1 MSTPEQMRPEQ
12 MRTAVAR
19 YVEEIHRAYVAQA
32 LTFPAAVRGRMP
44 LLAPGP
50 LTVAAVGA
58 RNLHVLATRDPLG
71 PPRGPEVEVAG
82 SLEGLSWT
90 VRFFDPI
97 VLPELSLIDESE
109 GPAFGEVRHA
119 LGVSTVVYH
128 FVASPGAGLSA
139 HNAAHVGTGLAGG
152 HSAVARDFETIRSRV
167 RGREDLVD
175 EMAGAASAGLVRAH
189 AMLAAAIAPRS
200 EALAALAAEARP
212 DPDAVRRELLAA
224 VGGRKQWQPPAR
236 RPRWRSQ
243 PSQARASGAD
253 RASIVTAVP
262 AGGLSTVRNA
272 ARLLKVFRSRE
283 ADLGVSELARRLGLG
298 KSTVHRMLTTL
309 VAEGLIEQNPRTGG
323 YRLGIVMFELGEAVR
338 VHMDLHAAVGPVLGE
353 LRAQT
358 GESSQVG
365 VLDGHEVVYV
375 DRLESA
381 HSLRLFTETGRRVP
395 VHCTSSGKVLLAHL
409 PEARR
414 QVVLRAAPFT
424 ALTPHT
430 ITDRS
435 QFAAELERVLRRGWA
450 EAVNEREIGVA
461 SIAAPVRDISGEV
474 IAAISIGV
482 PLARCSVM
490 ALRRLAPVIMEA
502 AEAASRRLGWPG
514 EISRPLQQRK
524 EG

>member
-1 MSTPEQMRPEQ
+1 MGT
-12 MRTAVAR
+12 
-19 YVEEIHRAYVAQA
+19 
-32 LTFPAAVRGRMP
+32 
-44 LLAPGP
+44 APGAVP
-50 LTVAAVGA
+50 VGA
-58 RNLHVLATRDPLG
+58 ADQ
-71 PPRGPEVEVAG
+71 A
-82 SLEGLSWT
+82 
-90 VRFFDPI
+90 
-97 VLPELSLIDESE
+97 
-109 GPAFGEVRHA
+109 
-119 LGVSTVVYH
+119 STV
-128 FVASPGAGLSA
+128 
-139 HNAAHVGTGLAGG
+139 TT
-152 HSAVARDFETIRSRV
+152 D
-167 RGREDLVD
+167 
-175 EMAGAASAGLVRAH
+175 
-189 AMLAAAIAPRS
+189 
-200 EALAALAAEARP
+200 
-212 DPDAVRRELLAA
+212 
-224 VGGRKQWQPPAR
+224 
-236 RPRWRSQ
+236 
-243 PSQARASGAD
+243 
-253 RASIVTAVP
+253 VP

-338 VHMDLHAAVGPVLGE
+338 VHMDLHAAAGQVLGE

-395 VHCTSSGKVLLAHL
+395 VHCTSSGKVLLAYL

-414 QVVLRAAPFT
+414 QALLRAAAPLT
-424 ALTPHT
+424 PLTPHT
-430 ITDRS
+430 ITDPS
-435 QFAAELERVLRRGWA
+435 HLAAELDRVRRRGWA

-461 SIAAPVRDISGEV
+461 SIAAPLRDVSGEV
-474 IAAISIGV
+474 VAAISIGV

-514 EISRPLQQRK
+514 DLASQQRK

>member
-1 MSTPEQMRPEQ
+1 M
-12 MRTAVAR
+12 AA
-19 YVEEIHRAYVAQA
+19 
-32 LTFPAAVRGRMP
+32 PA
-44 LLAPGP
+44 
-50 LTVAAVGA
+50 
-58 RNLHVLATRDPLG
+58 
-71 PPRGPEVEVAG
+71 
-82 SLEGLSWT
+82 
-90 VRFFDPI
+90 
-97 VLPELSLIDESE
+97 
-109 GPAFGEVRHA
+109 GPAG
-119 LGVSTVVYH
+119 T
-128 FVASPGAGLSA
+128 AG
-139 HNAAHVGTGLAGG
+139 
-152 HSAVARDFETIRSRV
+152 
-167 RGREDLVD
+167 
-175 EMAGAASAGLVRAH
+175 
-189 AMLAAAIAPRS
+189 
-200 EALAALAAEARP
+200 
-212 DPDAVRRELLAA
+212 
-224 VGGRKQWQPPAR
+224 Q
-236 RPRWRSQ
+236 
-243 PSQARASGAD
+243 AD
-253 RASIVTAVP
+253 RVLVVTEIP
-262 AGGLSTVRNA
+262 QGGLSTVRNA

-375 DRLESA
+375 DRMESA

-395 VHCTSSGKVLLAHL
+395 VHCTSSGKVLMAYL

-435 QFAAELERVLRRGWA
+435 QFAAELDRIRRRGWA

-461 SIAAPVRDISGEV
+461 SIAAPVRDVSGEV

-514 EISRPLQQRK
+514 EVSRPLQQRK